1 MEYLRHIL
9 ATKWYLG
16 LPEQKW
22 ETNPWFVIRF
32 TMKVAN
38 WGGYSYFWRS
48 TIRES
53 YRLPLKQVEEIV
65 QFCGTFEWREA
76 HTTPDVMIT
85 SECFTGTVRV
95 AGNEIWGNR
104 TNRWCQHPARSLVVP
119 IGPLTLPGFSSSIQ
133 SHSLASLISGQLSR
147 LHSYFMGIKR
157 QIHKGPFEWILLE
170 HFCRSNPWFC
180 CLTFIPCCWRVNP
193 QSSIMKSQVFEG

>member
-1 MEYLRHIL
+1 MGYLRHIL
-9 ATKWYLG
+9 ATKWYSG

-32 TMKVAN
+32 TMKVVN
-38 WGGYSYFWRS
+38 RGGYSYFWRS

-76 HTTPDVMIT
+76 RTTPDVMRYIRMFHRY
-85 SECFTGTVRV
+85 CTVRV

-104 TNRWCQHPARSLVVP
+104 TSRWCQHPARSLVVP

-147 LHSYFMGIKR
+147 LHSYFMGINR
-157 QIHKGPFEWILLE
+157 
-170 HFCRSNPWFC
+170 
-180 CLTFIPCCWRVNP
+180 
-193 QSSIMKSQVFEG
+193 